1 MTLQERKQQLR
12 VLAESLRDELSI
24 TPPDYSAINDI
35 VEEITGV
42 WTIIGFILEDMSNSE
57 TEREWANFFDRGGW

>member
-1 MTLQERKQQLR
+1 MNLNERKQQLR

>member
-1 MTLQERKQQLR
+1 MNLNERKQQLR

-57 TEREWANFFDRGGW
+57 TEREWANFFAGGKE